1 MESLFHIQG
10 NLDSELAPLFLIHAV
25 SGFALPYLALGP
37 LTSDHPSRSRP
48 VYGLSCPTYESKSY
62 KIPLSFEK
70 VAREYVDRIRVE
82 RPHGPYML
90 GGWSM
95 GGMIAVKM
103 ASILQ
108 EQGQEVVHVVLIDS
122 TNPQGCP
129 WFVDE
134 DERSAIAEYTY
145 EAYSKRTGLPGL
157 EDMADEEDDDFNDSD
172 YYSDSEDEDDDVDI
186 MEYLPRMRKHIIN
199 SWDMITRA
207 GQGYYLGEG
216 LTSPVTLVK
225 CTDLAAPPPGVSQKR
240 KRAIQQ
246 VFNDDRA
253 GWKMEQFET
262 ILMDAQHDDV
272 FDGAHISTMTQIL
285 RGILAGVTR

>member
-1 MESLFHIQG
+1 MESIFHIQG

-25 SGFALPYLALGP
+25 SGFATPYMALGP
-37 LTSDHPSRSRP
+37 LTSDDPTRSRP
-48 VYGLSCPTYESKSY
+48 VYGLSCPIYESKSY

-70 VAREYVDRIRVE
+70 VAREYVDRIRAE
-82 RPHGPYML
+82 RPEGPYML

-103 ASILQ
+103 ACILQ

-145 EAYSKRTGLPGL
+145 DAYSKRTGLPGL
-157 EDMADEEDDDFNDSD
+157 EDMSDEEDDFHDSD
-172 YYSDSEDEDDDVDI
+172 YYSDSDEEDDDVDI
-186 MEYLPRMRKHIIN
+186 MEYLPRMRKHIVN

-225 CTDLAAPPPGVSQKR
+225 CTELSAPPPGISQKR
-240 KRAIQQ
+240 TKAIQE

-253 GWKMEQFET
+253 GWKMEHFNT
-262 ILMDAQHDDV
+262 IPMDAQHDYM
-272 FDGAHISTMTQIL
+272 FDGEHISTMTQTL
-285 RGILAGVTR
+285 RGILAGVDR

>member
-70 VAREYVDRIRVE
+70 VAREYVDRIRAE

-272 FDGAHISTMTQIL
+272 FDGEHISTMTQIL

>member
-1 MESLFHIQG
+1 M
-10 NLDSELAPLFLIHAV
+10 
-25 SGFALPYLALGP
+25 
-37 LTSDHPSRSRP
+37 
-48 VYGLSCPTYESKSY
+48 
-62 KIPLSFEK
+62 PLSFEK
-70 VAREYVDRIRVE
+70 VAREYVDRIRAE
-82 RPHGPYML
+82 RPDGPYML

-157 EDMADEEDDDFNDSD
+157 EDMADEEDDFNDSD
-172 YYSDSEDEDDDVDI
+172 YYSDSEDDDDDVDI

-225 CTDLAAPPPGVSQKR
+225 CTDLATPPPGVSQKR

-262 ILMDAQHDDV
+262 IPMDAQHDDV
-272 FDGAHISTMTQIL
+272 FDGEHISTMTQIL